1 MRAAAPGR
9 SAQVQGDEAIA
20 RALQEQEYHKQSHR
34 APTDPRHASGGHAAS
49 AGHAASSGHAERQL
63 VRDEQLR
70 MALEANPEAFV
81 SVPMLYVN
89 CTLND
94 VPLKAF
100 VDTGAQMTVMSL
112 QTAQRCKLG
121 PLIDQR
127 FRGVAAG
134 VGTARLIGRVHMATL
149 RLGKSSAVDTA
160 ITVLEQRGGPELLLG
175 LDVRAARGRRV
186 APYNLAHL
194 PPALHR

>member
-9 SAQVQGDEAIA
+9 SAQVRGDEAIA

-81 SVPMLYVN
+81 SVPMLHVN

-112 QTAQRCKLG
+112 QTAQRCKLT
-121 PLIDQR
+121 Q
-127 FRGVAAG
+127 
-134 VGTARLIGRVHMATL
+134 
-149 RLGKSSAVDTA
+149 
-160 ITVLEQRGGPELLLG
+160 
-175 LDVRAARGRRV
+175 
-186 APYNLAHL
+186 
-194 PPALHR
+194 